1 MVDLP
6 GQQRSTIL
14 TGKGAGSINT
24 KQIVND
30 METITALKSGA
41 PLPSQKL
48 IELRSKGMHTVR
60 FEFIVRL
67 LRLDTQ
73 IITLSI
79 YWEDGREFMQIPS
92 VQNAQ
97 RKLVYASE
105 PRVSGSFS
113 DLALLCY
120 PYDAE
125 SKATVE
131 AELDR
136 MVGLIG
142 EHGRRGSKA

>member
-1 MVDLP
+1 
-6 GQQRSTIL
+6 
-14 TGKGAGSINT
+14 
-24 KQIVND
+24 

-41 PLPSQKL
+41 PLPPQIL
-48 IELRSKGMHTVR
+48 IELRSKGMHTLR

-79 YWEDGREFMQIPS
+79 YWEDGREFMQVPV
-92 VQNAQ
+92 VQNTQ
-97 RKLVYASE
+97 RKLVYASV
-105 PRVSGSFS
+105 PRISGYFD

-120 PYDAE
+120 PYDPDT
-125 SKATVE
+125 KMIVE

-136 MVGLIG
+136 MVSMIG
-142 EHGRRGSKA
+142 QTTARA

>member
-1 MVDLP
+1 MLDLP
-6 GQQRSTIL
+6 GHQGEAIL
-14 TGKGAGSINT
+14 PGKGAGSNL
-24 KQIVND
+24 KQTVND

-92 VQNAQ
+92 VQNVQ

-105 PRVSGSFS
+105 PRVSGSFN

-120 PYDAE
+120 PYDLE
-125 SKATVE
+125 SKVAVE

-142 EHGRRGSKA
+142 DHGRKSLKA

>member
-1 MVDLP
+1 MLDLP
-6 GQQRSTIL
+6 GHQGEAIL
-14 TGKGAGSINT
+14 PSKGAGSNSRQT
-24 KQIVND
+24 VND

-48 IELRSKGMHTVR
+48 IELRSKGMHMVR

-92 VQNAQ
+92 VQNVQ

-105 PRVSGSFS
+105 PRVSGSFN

-120 PYDAE
+120 PYDADA
-125 SKATVE
+125 KFAVE

-136 MVGLIG
+136 MVNLIG
-142 EHGRRGSKA
+142 EHGRKNSPA